1 MFSYNS
7 KMKLSLFCQIL
18 KWKLNIFP
26 YTGDECSMY
35 IVVENLTCT
44 HQYLEL

>member
-7 KMKLSLFCQIL
+7 KTKLPLFGQML

-26 YTGDECSMY
+26 YTGNECS
-35 IVVENLTCT
+35 IFVVVENLTCT